1 MPHAKRSL
9 ALLGMALGLIVAIIL
24 GGSLVMSNTTAD
36 DEPAKPTP
44 KPATGTTNDPPTQPA
59 GIATAT
65 FGNGC
70 FWCTEAV
77 FQRLKGVKTVASGYS
92 GGSVK
97 NPTYRQVCTGET
109 GHAEAIQITFDP
121 KEISY
126 DDLLAVF
133 WHSHDPTTKDRQGND
148 VGTQYRSVI
157 FYHSDEQKQLAEK
170 YKKKLDASGIFPAPI
185 VTEIVPFTEFYKAE
199 DYHQDYYNQ
208 HSGQPYCRAV
218 IGPKL
223 EKLKKVFHDKLKTN
237 EKHP

>member
-1 MPHAKRSL
+1 LSV
-9 ALLGMALGLIVAIIL
+9 LGIALGSIVAVYL
-24 GGSLVMSNTTAD
+24 GGSLVMSNTSAFE
-36 DEPAKPTP
+36 EPANP
-44 KPATGTTNDPPTQPA
+44 KPKSPAGNDHKSPAPPD

-77 FQRLKGVKTVASGYS
+77 FQRLKGVKTVVSGYS
-92 GGSVK
+92 GGTSK
-97 NPTYRQVCTGET
+97 YPTYRQVCTGAT
-109 GHAEAIQITFDP
+109 GHAEAIQVTYDP

-126 DDLLAVF
+126 DDILAVF

-170 YKKKLDASGIFPAPI
+170 YKKKLDDSGLFHAPI
-185 VTEIVPFTEFYKAE
+185 VTEIVPFTEFFKAE
-199 DYHQDYYNQ
+199 DYHQNYYNQ
-208 HSGQPYCRAV
+208 HSAQPYCRMI

-223 EKLKKVFHDKLKTN
+223 EKVKKVFHDKLKIQ
-237 EKHP
+237 EPHP

>member
-1 MPHAKRSL
+1 MTSTNRLL
-9 ALLGMALGLIVAIIL
+9 ALAAIVLGLVVVVYL
-24 GGSLVMSNTTAD
+24 GGKLAMSETSLVDESAQPQLESAED
-36 DEPAKPTP
+36 AAPEPAE
-44 KPATGTTNDPPTQPA
+44 QPA
-59 GIATAT
+59 GSATAT

-97 NPTYRQVCTGET
+97 NPTYQQVCTGTT
-109 GHAEAIQITFDP
+109 GHAEAIQITYDP

-126 DDLLAVF
+126 EDLLAVF
-133 WHSHDPTTKDRQGND
+133 WHSHDPTTKNRQGPD

-170 YKKKLDASGIFPAPI
+170 NKKKLDESRLFHAPI
-185 VTEIVPFTEFYKAE
+185 VTEIVPFKAFYRAE
-199 DYHQDYYNQ
+199 DYHQDFYNQ
-208 HSGQPYCRAV
+208 NSAHPYCRAV

-223 EKLKKVFHDKLKTN
+223 EKVKKVFKDKLKTDA
-237 EKHP
+237 EK